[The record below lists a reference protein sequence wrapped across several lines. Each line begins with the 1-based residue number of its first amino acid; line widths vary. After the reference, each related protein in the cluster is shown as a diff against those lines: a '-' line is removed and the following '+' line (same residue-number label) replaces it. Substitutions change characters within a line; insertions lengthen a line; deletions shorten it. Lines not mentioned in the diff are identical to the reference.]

1 MQADIYW
8 LQTDPC
14 QTRQSVYI

>member
-14 QTRQSVYI
+14 PTRQTMYI